1 MTRVAATTIFA
12 TTVLFLQPFMLHEA
26 NASSKSHRS
35 AGTKAAKKKLL
46 AAKALPSNYRF
57 SSAREKRGI
66 LFERVIRTK
75 YDQNIPSH
83 VRSGALRTLARM
95 TKKLAPWNLRRSFD
109 HKGDTR
115 PRGDE
120 GPKIVHQFGTVAKAT
135 LVLNGVEFPTLLR
148 FSLAR
153 PENRGYIPGI
163 AIKVLRSNK
172 DSLNLHLMDSP
183 IGQGNDRN
191 FFARDFANEFK
202 APRFFESPVTW
213 AAGVIFSLVKKN
225 PNFLPLPKALLD
237 EAGITSDVRNFVLD
251 HTAETRTLIL
261 SNTKIPFQ
269 QELGQKLKPGL
280 KLSTVRLDGA
290 PIGSLRLET
299 APIASEFG
307 DNNLFFSHH
316 RD

>member
-1 MTRVAATTIFA
+1 
-12 TTVLFLQPFMLHEA
+12 
-26 NASSKSHRS
+26 
-35 AGTKAAKKKLL
+35 
-46 AAKALPSNYRF
+46 
-57 SSAREKRGI
+57 
-66 LFERVIRTK
+66 
-75 YDQNIPSH
+75 
-83 VRSGALRTLARM
+83 
-95 TKKLAPWNLRRSFD
+95 
-109 HKGDTR
+109 
-115 PRGDE
+115 
-120 GPKIVHQFGTVAKAT
+120 
-135 LVLNGVEFPTLLR
+135 
-148 FSLAR
+148 
-153 PENRGYIPGI
+153 
-163 AIKVLRSNK
+163 
-172 DSLNLHLMDSP
+172 MDSP